1 MPDILTPPPGLP
13 EERAKKWVQRYERRA
28 RRERAWYIFTRVAGV
43 FVVLLWGVALLL
55 CLGASRKAKALI
67 SEPVPTFQ
75 LQPQPLPLPSVAPVP
90 AESPAPSVQRVR
102 FIPEVPLEPELQETL
117 WDACDQYDVP
127 YELALAVAETESS
140 FDIDADNGLCIGA
153 MQINRGNISWLV
165 GEGVDPTTYE
175 GNLQAGALI
184 LGQHLDTY
192 AGGWHK
198 ALMAYNCG
206 AGGAAKLWAKGYTS
220 SKYSRA
226 VVATAETW
234 KTIIEK
240 ESF

>member
-13 EERAKKWVQRYERRA
+13 EERAKKWVQRHKRRA
-28 RRERAWYIFTRVAGV
+28 RRYIFTRVAGV
-43 FVVLLWGVALLL
+43 FVVLLWGGALLL

-67 SEPVPTFQ
+67 SEPMPTFQ

-117 WDACDQYDVP
+117 WDACDQYGVP

-140 FDIDADNGLCIGA
+140 FDVDADNGLCIGT

-165 GEGVDPTTYE
+165 GEGVDPTIYE

-192 AGGWHK
+192 AGDWHK